1 MKTLRVWLASVAVVA
16 LLWGGTLAAAG
27 QMPGSGRQMPDPKQ
41 LSGIPLPLG
50 DMPAGS
56 IMVRVIRGQLTKPIT
71 KQTVELSGPGIR
83 KTAATDEAGRAQF
96 NGLTPGS
103 RLKATTTVAGEKL
116 ESREFDVP
124 AAGGIKMMLV
134 ATDPDTEKRAAD
146 DRRLAQEPPVPGM
159 VVLGDQSRFVVE
171 LGDDGLSVF
180 NILQVMNTAR
190 RAVETEPLV
199 FDLPPAASG
208 ASVLE
213 GSAPNTV
220 AAGKRITV
228 SGPFPPGATAVQ
240 FAYSIPYG
248 SESMTIEQRMP
259 VAVAQVSVLAQ
270 RTPSMHL
277 TSPQVKQTRDMNEE
291 GESYILAQGPA
302 LKAGDVVSLTFTGLP
317 HHPAW
322 PRNLALAIAVAI
334 LGAGAWAA
342 ARGPLGARS
351 VEARR
356 RKLKAE
362 RDALFAELTSI
373 EQQCR
378 RGTIDDAEYAERRR
392 ELVASLEGIYAAIDE
407 EAAA

>member
-1 MKTLRVWLASVAVVA
+1 MRRQPESQAMKTLRVWLASVAVVA

-41 LSGIPLPLG
+41 LAGIPLPLG

-56 IMVRVIRGQLTKPIT
+56 IMVRVIRGQLTKAIT

-96 NGLTPGS
+96 NGLTPGT

-159 VVLGDQSRFVVE
+159 VVLGDRSRFVVE

-208 ASVLE
+208 
-213 GSAPNTV
+213 
-220 AAGKRITV
+220 
-228 SGPFPPGATAVQ
+228 
-240 FAYSIPYG
+240 
-248 SESMTIEQRMP
+248 
-259 VAVAQVSVLAQ
+259 
-270 RTPSMHL
+270 
-277 TSPQVKQTRDMNEE
+277 
-291 GESYILAQGPA
+291 
-302 LKAGDVVSLTFTGLP
+302 
-317 HHPAW
+317 
-322 PRNLALAIAVAI
+322 
-334 LGAGAWAA
+334 
-342 ARGPLGARS
+342 
-351 VEARR
+351 
-356 RKLKAE
+356 
-362 RDALFAELTSI
+362 
-373 EQQCR
+373 
-378 RGTIDDAEYAERRR
+378 
-392 ELVASLEGIYAAIDE
+392 
-407 EAAA
+407 